1 MNYPIP
7 ENPQQIAALRQ
18 KPIDEEIVAAAIAGV
33 IRVARS
39 NGQSLEDLTA
49 EVLADDRILNS
60 EVRCWLSELV
70 THTWKNLPHD
80 SQVTP

>member
-49 EVLADDRILNS
+49 EVLADDRILNW

-70 THTWKNLPHD
+70 TQTWKNLPHD
-80 SQVTP
+80 TQVTL

>member
-39 NGQSLEDLTA
+39 NGQSLEELTA
-49 EVLADDRILNS
+49 EVLADDRILNW

-70 THTWKNLPHD
+70 TQTWKSLPYD
-80 SQVTP
+80 TQVTP